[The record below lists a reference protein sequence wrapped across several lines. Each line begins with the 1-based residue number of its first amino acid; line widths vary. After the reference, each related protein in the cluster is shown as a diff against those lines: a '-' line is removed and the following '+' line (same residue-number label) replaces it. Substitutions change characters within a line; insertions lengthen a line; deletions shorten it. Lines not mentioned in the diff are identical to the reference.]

1 MHVVIHY
8 NDVKESLTAKKIE
21 GRSNND
27 MGNYLHDTIRKEIA
41 ETRKRLKKLN
51 GNIEKLQDEISDI
64 NKEQYMLMEKV
75 EIERVQNA
83 EQLRELQNDI
93 NYEQTKIVERTRTI
107 EELTTM
113 LNAWTR

>member
-21 GRSNND
+21 GKSNND
-27 MGNYLHDTIRKEIA
+27 MGNYLHDTIRKEIV
-41 ETRKRLKKLN
+41 ETKKRLKKLN
-51 GNIEKLQDEISDI
+51 DNTEKLQDEICEM

-83 EQLRELQNDI
+83 EQLRELRNDI
-93 NYEQTKIVERTRTI
+93 CYEQTKIVERTRTI
-107 EELTTM
+107 EELTRM
-113 LNAWTR
+113 LNEWTR